1 MKFDIDITPCPEEY
15 IKAAVKRHLVRG
27 VQGSLDED
35 IIIQKVKDGL
45 LWTYHYYAHSRHDN
59 AAALSD
65 AVREQCRSPKEIIIA
80 DMKKRRWWTWRD
92 GKWGKAKCRPWDAC
106 YFDKTIPKDVT
117 GHVIDKEMYGK
128 HLWDMQEEVN
138 ADRYRQ
144 KQQKKAADQKR
155 LMDQIKPIPKAYEDW
170 ALNRFVNFMV
180 FSPEDRAEGYC
191 SHCRK
196 KVPMEHLLNGKT
208 VVCPICNKAMEA
220 RTIHKMPM
228 IQQIS
233 TMYVQPIKEGF
244 VCRFIKYTKTWS
256 NGTEYVDP
264 QERLCMFQEYGK
276 SQRWFERRIWSYG
289 EDGYSNEFA
298 ENRVKGWTRAMNSPT
313 CVRIDR
319 YYPAKCHVYKR
330 NLPALIK
337 KTPVKHLTG
346 LDEMAFLVTKKQRY
360 QQGIFAYIDIMDYCG
375 RYPVIESLW
384 KLEFKA
390 LAVDIVCNS
399 IKIKPSHENHKA
411 LGISKELWRYML
423 QTDRQ
428 QDAGWIRAM
437 QALSGVR
444 GSIEEKEEAILVTK
458 SRQREALFLKRGLK
472 LRKTVDYICEQ
483 ARYSDLTEHT
493 AAQQYVDYLNMS
505 DRLQLDTI
513 LYPDNLDNA
522 HDQLVELINARN
534 NKKRLAE
541 ASKKDKAI
549 GKIYEKIEKNFSF
562 AEGKYIIRP
571 AKSNVEIVRE
581 GQIQHICVGDGSY
594 TEKMIQ
600 GKSYI
605 LFLRQQSA
613 PDKPY
618 YTVEIAPDYEIL
630 QRHGKYNEE
639 YEERIEVDAFLNQF
653 VEEKTHG
660 KKHYA

>member
-80 DMKKRRWWTWRD
+80 DMEKRRWWTWRD
-92 GKWGKAKCRPWDAC
+92 GKWGKAKCRPWDAY

-180 FSPEDRAEGYC
+180 FSLEDRTEGYC
-191 SHCRK
+191 SHCREK
-196 KVPMEHLLNGKT
+196 LSMQRLINGKK

-220 RTIHKMPM
+220 RTIHKMPKT
-228 IQQIS
+228 QQIS
-233 TMYVQPIKEGF
+233 TMYVQPIKAGF
-244 VCRFIKYTKTWS
+244 VCRFIKYTKTWE

-264 QERLCMFQEYGK
+264 EERLRMIQEYGK
-276 SQRWFERRIWSYG
+276 PQRWFERRIWNYEKG
-289 EDGYSNEFA
+289 EYSEYA
-298 ENRVKGWTRAMNSPT
+298 ENRIKGWTRATNSPT
-313 CVRIDR
+313 AVFIDR
-319 YYPAKCHVYKR
+319 YYRAKCHVYKR

-337 KTPVKHLTG
+337 KTPVKYLTG
-346 LDEMAFLVTKKQRY
+346 LDEMAFLITKKQRY
-360 QQGIFAYIDIMDYCG
+360 QQDIFAYIDILDYCG

-384 KLEFKA
+384 KLGFER

-399 IKIKPSHENHKA
+399 IKIKTSRENHKA

-428 QDAGWIRAM
+428 QDADWIHAM
-437 QALSGVR
+437 QELSGVH
-444 GSIEEKEEAILVTK
+444 GTIGEKEQAILVMG
-458 SRQREALFLKRGLK
+458 SRQREALFLKRRLK

-483 ARYSDLTEHT
+483 ALYSYLTEPT
-493 AAQQYVDYLNMS
+493 VAQQYEDYLNMS
-505 DRLQLDTI
+505 EQLELDTI
-513 LYPDNLDNA
+513 LYPVNLENA

-639 YEERIEVDAFLNQF
+639 YEERIEVDAFLNQ
-653 VEEKTHG
+653 
-660 KKHYA
+660 

>member
-27 VQGSLDED
+27 VPGSLDED

-59 AAALSD
+59 AAALSN
-65 AVREQCRSPKEIIIA
+65 AVREQCQSPKEIIIA
-80 DMKKRRWWTWRD
+80 DMEKRRWWTWRD
-92 GKWGKAKCRPWDAC
+92 GKWGKAKCRPWDAY
-106 YFDKTIPKDVT
+106 YFDKTIPEDVA
-117 GHVIDKEMYGK
+117 GHVIDKEVYGM
-128 HLWDMQEEVN
+128 HLWDMQNEVT
-138 ADRYRQ
+138 AARYRQ
-144 KQQKKAADQKR
+144 KRQKKAADKKR
-155 LMDQIKPIPKAYEDW
+155 LMDQIKPVPKAYEDW
-170 ALNRFVNFMV
+170 AMNRFVNFMV
-180 FSPEDRAEGYC
+180 FSTEDRKEGYC

-196 KVPMEHLLNGKT
+196 KVSMEHLINGKT

-233 TMYVQPIKEGF
+233 TMYVQPIKEGV
-244 VCRFIKYTKTWS
+244 VCRFIKHTKTWS
-256 NGTEYVDP
+256 NGTEYVYP
-264 QERLCMFQEYGK
+264 QEGLRMIQEYGK
-276 SQRWFERRIWSYG
+276 PQRWFERRIWNYEKG
-289 EDGYSNEFA
+289 EYSEYA
-298 ENRVKGWTRAMNSPT
+298 ENRIKGWTRATNSPT
-313 CVRIDR
+313 AVLIDR
-319 YYPAKCHVYKR
+319 YYRAKCHVYKR

-346 LDEMAFLVTKKQRY
+346 LDEMAFLVTKEQRY
-360 QQGIFAYIDIMDYCG
+360 QQGIFAYIDILDYCG

-384 KLEFKA
+384 KLGFER
-390 LAVDIVCNS
+390 LTVDIVSNS
-399 IKIKPSHENHKA
+399 IKIKQSRENHKA

-428 QDAGWIRAM
+428 QDAGWIQAM
-437 QALSGVR
+437 QELSGVH
-444 GSIEEKEEAILVTK
+444 GTIEEKEQAILVTG

-513 LYPDNLDNA
+513 LYPDNLENA
-522 HDQLVELINARN
+522 HDQLVELTNDQK
-534 NKKRLAE
+534 NKKHLAE
-541 ASKKDKAI
+541 ASKKDRAI
-549 GKIYEKIEKNFSF
+549 EKVYEKIAKKFSF
-562 AEGKYIIRP
+562 ADEKYLIRP

-581 GQIQHICVGDGSY
+581 GQIQHICVGAGNY
-594 TEKMIQ
+594 TEKMLR

-618 YTVEIAPDYEIL
+618 YTVEITPEYEIL
-630 QRHGKYNEE
+630 QRHGKYNKEH
-639 YEERIEVDAFLNQF
+639 EERIEVDAFLNQF

>member
-15 IKAAVKRHLVRG
+15 IKAAVKRHLDRG
-27 VQGSLDED
+27 VPCSLDED
-35 IIIQKVKDGL
+35 IIIQKIKDGL
-45 LWTYHYYAHSRHDN
+45 LWTYHYYAHSRHGN
-59 AAALSD
+59 ATTLSD

-80 DMKKRRWWTWRD
+80 DMEKRRWWTCRD
-92 GKWGKAKCRPWDAC
+92 GKWGKAKCRPGDA
-106 YFDKTIPKDVT
+106 YYYDKKIPEDVA
-117 GHVIDKEMYGK
+117 GHVIDKEVYGV
-128 HLWDMQEEVN
+128 HLWDMQNEVT
-138 ADRYRQ
+138 AARYRQ
-144 KQQKKAADQKR
+144 KQQKKEAEKKR

-180 FSPEDRAEGYC
+180 FSPEDRTEGYC

-244 VCRFIKYTKTWS
+244 VCRFIKYTKTWI

-264 QERLCMFQEYGK
+264 QERLRMFQEYGK
-276 SQRWFERRIWSYG
+276 PQRWFERRIWNYEKG
-289 EDGYSNEFA
+289 GYSEYA
-298 ENRVKGWTRAMNSPT
+298 ENRIKGWTKTINSPT
-313 CVRIDR
+313 AVLINR

-360 QQGIFAYIDIMDYCG
+360 QQEIFAYVDILDYCG

-384 KLEFKA
+384 KLGFKG
-390 LAVDIVCNS
+390 LAVDIVSKS
-399 IKIKPSHENHKA
+399 IKIKQSRENHKA

-428 QDAGWIRAM
+428 QDAGWIQAM
-437 QALSGVR
+437 QALSGVH
-444 GSIEEKEEAILVTK
+444 GTIEEKEQAILVTG

-483 ARYSDLTEHT
+483 ALYSYLTEPT
-493 AAQQYVDYLNMS
+493 VAQQYVDYLNMS
-505 DRLQLDTI
+505 ERLEIDTI
-513 LYPDNLDNA
+513 LYPDNLENA
-522 HDQLVELINARN
+522 HDQLVELINDQK

-541 ASKKDKAI
+541 ASKKDRA
-549 GKIYEKIEKNFSF
+549 IEKVYKKIAKKFSF
-562 AEGKYIIRP
+562 ADEKYILRP

-581 GQIQHICVGDGSY
+581 GQIQHICVGAGNY
-594 TEKMIQ
+594 TEKMLH

-618 YTVEIAPDYEIL
+618 YTVEITPEYEIL
-630 QRHGKYNEE
+630 QRHGKYNKEH
-639 YEERIEVDAFLNQF
+639 EERIEVDAFLNQF

>member
-80 DMKKRRWWTWRD
+80 DMEKRRWWTWRD
-92 GKWGKAKCRPWDAC
+92 GKWGKAKCRPWDAY

-180 FSPEDRAEGYC
+180 FSLEDRTEGYC
-191 SHCRK
+191 SHCREK
-196 KVPMEHLLNGKT
+196 LSMQRLINGKK

-220 RTIHKMPM
+220 RTIHKMPKT
-228 IQQIS
+228 QQIS
-233 TMYVQPIKEGF
+233 TMYIQPIKAGF
-244 VCRFIKYTKTWS
+244 VCRFIKYTKTWE

-264 QERLCMFQEYGK
+264 EERLRMIQEYGK
-276 SQRWFERRIWSYG
+276 PQRWFERRIWNYEKG
-289 EDGYSNEFA
+289 EYSEYA
-298 ENRVKGWTRAMNSPT
+298 ENRIKGWTRATNSPT
-313 CVRIDR
+313 AVFIDR
-319 YYPAKCHVYKR
+319 YYRAKCHVYKR

-337 KTPVKHLTG
+337 KTPVKYLTG
-346 LDEMAFLVTKKQRY
+346 LDEMAFLITKKQRY
-360 QQGIFAYIDIMDYCG
+360 QQDIFAYIDILDYCG

-384 KLEFKA
+384 KLGFER

-399 IKIKPSHENHKA
+399 IKIKTSRENHKA

-428 QDAGWIRAM
+428 QDADWIHAM
-437 QALSGVR
+437 QELSGVH
-444 GSIEEKEEAILVTK
+444 GTIGEKEQAILVMG
-458 SRQREALFLKRGLK
+458 SRQREALFLKRRLK

-483 ARYSDLTEHT
+483 ALYSYLTEPT
-493 AAQQYVDYLNMS
+493 VAQQYEDYLNMS
-505 DRLQLDTI
+505 EQLELDTI
-513 LYPDNLDNA
+513 LYPVNLENA

>member
-80 DMKKRRWWTWRD
+80 DMEKRRWWTWRD
-92 GKWGKAKCRPWDAC
+92 GKWGKAKCRPWDAY

-138 ADRYRQ
+138 ADRYHQ

-180 FSPEDRAEGYC
+180 FSLEDRTEGYC
-191 SHCRK
+191 SHCREK
-196 KVPMEHLLNGKT
+196 LSMQRLINGKK

-220 RTIHKMPM
+220 RTIHKMPKT
-228 IQQIS
+228 QQIS
-233 TMYVQPIKEGF
+233 TMYVQPIKAGF
-244 VCRFIKYTKTWS
+244 VCRFIKYTKTWE

-264 QERLCMFQEYGK
+264 EERLRMIQEYGK
-276 SQRWFERRIWSYG
+276 PQRWFERRIWNYEKG
-289 EDGYSNEFA
+289 EYSEYA
-298 ENRVKGWTRAMNSPT
+298 ENRIKGWTRATNSPT
-313 CVRIDR
+313 AVFIDR
-319 YYPAKCHVYKR
+319 YYRAKCHVYKR

-337 KTPVKHLTG
+337 KTPVKYLTG
-346 LDEMAFLVTKKQRY
+346 LDEMAFLITKKQRY
-360 QQGIFAYIDIMDYCG
+360 QQDIFAYIDILDYCG

-384 KLEFKA
+384 KLGFER

-399 IKIKPSHENHKA
+399 IKIKTSRENHKA

-428 QDAGWIRAM
+428 QDADWIHAM
-437 QALSGVR
+437 QELSGVH
-444 GSIEEKEEAILVTK
+444 GTIGEKEQAILVMG
-458 SRQREALFLKRGLK
+458 SRQREALFLKRRLK

-483 ARYSDLTEHT
+483 ALYSYLTEPT
-493 AAQQYVDYLNMS
+493 VAQQYEDYLNMS
-505 DRLQLDTI
+505 EQLELDTI
-513 LYPDNLDNA
+513 LYPVNLENA

>member
-80 DMKKRRWWTWRD
+80 DMEKRRWWTWRD
-92 GKWGKAKCRPWDAC
+92 GKWGKAKCRPWDAY

-180 FSPEDRAEGYC
+180 FSLEDRTEGYC
-191 SHCRK
+191 SHCREK
-196 KVPMEHLLNGKT
+196 LSMQRLINGKK

-220 RTIHKMPM
+220 RTIHKMPKT
-228 IQQIS
+228 QQIS
-233 TMYVQPIKEGF
+233 TMYVQPIKAGF
-244 VCRFIKYTKTWS
+244 VCRFIKYTKTWE

-264 QERLCMFQEYGK
+264 EERLRMIQEYGK
-276 SQRWFERRIWSYG
+276 PQRWFERRIWNYEKG
-289 EDGYSNEFA
+289 EYSEYA
-298 ENRVKGWTRAMNSPT
+298 ENRIKGWTRATNSPT
-313 CVRIDR
+313 AVFIDR
-319 YYPAKCHVYKR
+319 YYRAKCHVYKR

-337 KTPVKHLTG
+337 KTPVKYLTG
-346 LDEMAFLVTKKQRY
+346 LDEMAFLITKKQRY
-360 QQGIFAYIDIMDYCG
+360 QQDIFAYIDILDYCG

-384 KLEFKA
+384 KLGFER

-399 IKIKPSHENHKA
+399 IKIKTSRENHKA

-423 QTDRQ
+423 QKDRQ
-428 QDAGWIRAM
+428 QDADWIHAM
-437 QALSGVR
+437 QELSGVH
-444 GSIEEKEEAILVTK
+444 GTIGEKEQAILVMG
-458 SRQREALFLKRGLK
+458 SRQREALFLKRRLK

-483 ARYSDLTEHT
+483 ALYSYLTEPT
-493 AAQQYVDYLNMS
+493 VAQQYEDYLNMS
-505 DRLQLDTI
+505 EQLELDTI
-513 LYPDNLDNA
+513 LYPVNLENA

>member
-80 DMKKRRWWTWRD
+80 DMEKRRWWTWRD
-92 GKWGKAKCRPWDAC
+92 GKWGKAKCRPWDAY

-155 LMDQIKPIPKAYEDW
+155 LMDQIKPIPKAYENW

-180 FSPEDRAEGYC
+180 FSPDNRTEGYC

-196 KVPMEHLLNGKT
+196 KVSIEHLINGKK

-220 RTIHKMPM
+220 RTMHKMPR

-233 TMYVQPIKEGF
+233 TMYVQPIKTGF
-244 VCRFIKYTKTWS
+244 VCRFIKYTKSWI

-264 QERLCMFQEYGK
+264 EERLRMIQEYGK

-346 LDEMAFLVTKKQRY
+346 LDEMAFLVTKEQHYR
-360 QQGIFAYIDIMDYCG
+360 QGIFAYIDILDYCG

-384 KLEFKA
+384 KLGFER

-428 QDAGWIRAM
+428 QDAGWIQAM
-437 QALSGVR
+437 QALSGVH
-444 GSIEEKEEAILVTK
+444 GTIEEKEQAILVTG

-483 ARYSDLTEHT
+483 ALYSYLPKPTV
-493 AAQQYVDYLNMS
+493 AQQYVDYLNMS
-505 DRLQLDTI
+505 CVLQLDTI
-513 LYPDNLDNA
+513 LYPDNLENA
-522 HDQLVELINARN
+522 HDQLVELINDQK
-534 NKKRLAE
+534 NKKQLAE
-541 ASKKDKAI
+541 ASKKDRAI
-549 GKIYEKIEKNFSF
+549 EKVYEKIAKKFSF
-562 AEGKYIIRP
+562 ADEKYILRP

-581 GQIQHICVGDGSY
+581 GQIQHICVGAGNY
-594 TEKMIQ
+594 TEKMLR

-618 YTVEIAPDYEIL
+618 YTVEITPEYEIL
-630 QRHGKYNEE
+630 QRHGKYNKEH
-639 YEERIEVDAFLNQF
+639 EERIEVDAFLNQF

>member
-27 VQGSLDED
+27 VPGSLDED

-59 AAALSD
+59 AAALSN
-65 AVREQCRSPKEIIIA
+65 AVREQCQSPKEIIIA
-80 DMKKRRWWTWRD
+80 DMEKRRWWTWRD
-92 GKWGKAKCRPWDAC
+92 GKWGKAKCRPWDAY

-180 FSPEDRAEGYC
+180 FSPEDRTEGYC
-191 SHCRK
+191 SHCREK
-196 KVPMEHLLNGKT
+196 LSMQRLINGKK

-220 RTIHKMPM
+220 RTIHKMPKT
-228 IQQIS
+228 QQIS
-233 TMYVQPIKEGF
+233 TMYVQPIKAGF
-244 VCRFIKYTKTWS
+244 VCRFIKYTKTWE

-264 QERLCMFQEYGK
+264 EERLRMIQEYGK
-276 SQRWFERRIWSYG
+276 PQRWFERRIWNYEKG
-289 EDGYSNEFA
+289 EYSEYA
-298 ENRVKGWTRAMNSPT
+298 ENRIKGWTRATNSPT
-313 CVRIDR
+313 AVFIDR
-319 YYPAKCHVYKR
+319 YYRAKCHVYKR

-337 KTPVKHLTG
+337 KTPVKYLTG
-346 LDEMAFLVTKKQRY
+346 LDEMAFLITKKQRY
-360 QQGIFAYIDIMDYCG
+360 QQDIFAYIDILDYCG

-384 KLEFKA
+384 KLGFER

-399 IKIKPSHENHKA
+399 IKIKTSHENHKA

-428 QDAGWIRAM
+428 QDADWIQAM
-437 QALSGVR
+437 QELSGVH
-444 GSIEEKEEAILVTK
+444 GTIGEKEQAILVMG
-458 SRQREALFLKRGLK
+458 SRQREALFLKRRLK

-483 ARYSDLTEHT
+483 ARYSDLTEPT
-493 AAQQYVDYLNMS
+493 VAQQYEDYLNMS
-505 DRLQLDTI
+505 EQLELDTI
-513 LYPDNLDNA
+513 LYPVNLENA

>member
-1 MKFDIDITPCPEEY
+1 
-15 IKAAVKRHLVRG
+15 
-27 VQGSLDED
+27 
-35 IIIQKVKDGL
+35 
-45 LWTYHYYAHSRHDN
+45 
-59 AAALSD
+59 
-65 AVREQCRSPKEIIIA
+65 
-80 DMKKRRWWTWRD
+80 
-92 GKWGKAKCRPWDAC
+92 
-106 YFDKTIPKDVT
+106 
-117 GHVIDKEMYGK
+117 
-128 HLWDMQEEVN
+128 
-138 ADRYRQ
+138 
-144 KQQKKAADQKR
+144 
-155 LMDQIKPIPKAYEDW
+155 
-170 ALNRFVNFMV
+170 
-180 FSPEDRAEGYC
+180 
-191 SHCRK
+191 
-196 KVPMEHLLNGKT
+196 
-208 VVCPICNKAMEA
+208 
-220 RTIHKMPM
+220 
-228 IQQIS
+228 
-233 TMYVQPIKEGF
+233 MYVQPIKAGF
-244 VCRFIKYTKTWS
+244 VCRFIKYTKTWE

-264 QERLCMFQEYGK
+264 EERLRMIQEYGK
-276 SQRWFERRIWSYG
+276 PQRWFERRIWNYEKG
-289 EDGYSNEFA
+289 EYSEYA
-298 ENRVKGWTRAMNSPT
+298 ENRIKGWTRATNSPT
-313 CVRIDR
+313 AVFIDR
-319 YYPAKCHVYKR
+319 YYRAKCHVYKR

-337 KTPVKHLTG
+337 KTPVKYLTG
-346 LDEMAFLVTKKQRY
+346 LDEMAFLITKKQRY
-360 QQGIFAYIDIMDYCG
+360 QQDIFAYIDILDYCG

-384 KLEFKA
+384 KLGFER

-399 IKIKPSHENHKA
+399 IKIKTSRENHKA

-428 QDAGWIRAM
+428 QDADWIHAM
-437 QALSGVR
+437 QELSGVH
-444 GSIEEKEEAILVTK
+444 GTIGEKEQAILVMG
-458 SRQREALFLKRGLK
+458 SRQREALFLKRRLK

-483 ARYSDLTEHT
+483 ALYSYLTEPT
-493 AAQQYVDYLNMS
+493 VAQQYEDYLNMS
-505 DRLQLDTI
+505 EQLELDTI
-513 LYPDNLDNA
+513 LYPVNLENA

>member
-15 IKAAVKRHLVRG
+15 IKAAVKRHFKHNRPY
-27 VQGSLDED
+27 SLDED

-45 LWTYHYYAHSRHDN
+45 LWTYHYHAHTHSGDRVIMTE
-59 AAALSD
+59 
-65 AVREQCRSPKEIIIA
+65 AVRDQCREPKEVIIA
-80 DMKKRRWWTWRD
+80 DMEKRRWWTWRN
-92 GKWGKAKCRPWDAC
+92 GKWGKGKCLPWDTQ
-106 YFDKTIPKDVT
+106 YYEKVLSEDVS
-117 GHVIDKEMYGK
+117 GCVIDKEMYGM

-196 KVPMEHLLNGKT
+196 KVSMEHLINGKK

-228 IQQIS
+228 VQQIS

-264 QERLCMFQEYGK
+264 QERLRMFQEYGK
-276 SQRWFERRIWSYG
+276 QQRWFERRIWSYG

-319 YYPAKCHVYKR
+319 YYSAKCHVYKR
-330 NLPALIK
+330 TLAALIK

-346 LDEMAFLVTKKQRY
+346 LDDLAFLVTKEQRY
-360 QQGIFAYIDIMDYCG
+360 QQEIFAYIDILDYCG
-375 RYPVIESLW
+375 RYPVIESVW
-384 KLEFKA
+384 KLGFER
-390 LAVDIVCNS
+390 LTVDIVSNS
-399 IKIKPSHENHKA
+399 IKIKQSHENHKA

-428 QDAGWIRAM
+428 QDAGWIQAM

-444 GSIEEKEEAILVTK
+444 GSIEEKEEAILVMK
-458 SRQREALFLKRGLK
+458 FSRHREELFQKRGLK

-483 ARYSDLTEHT
+483 ARYSDLTEPT

-505 DRLQLDTI
+505 ERLELDTI
-513 LYPDNLDNA
+513 LYPDNLENA
-522 HDQLVELINARN
+522 HDQLVELINDQK
-534 NKKRLAE
+534 NKKQLAE
-541 ASKKDKAI
+541 ASKKDRAI
-549 GKIYEKIEKNFSF
+549 EKIYEKIAKKFSF
-562 AEGKYIIRP
+562 ADEKYILRP

-581 GQIQHICVGDGSY
+581 GQIQHICVGAGNY
-594 TEKMIQ
+594 TEKMLR

-618 YTVEIAPDYEIL
+618 YTVEITPEYEII
-630 QRHGKYNEE
+630 QRHGKYNKE
-639 YEERIEVDAFLNQF
+639 
-653 VEEKTHG
+653 H
-660 KKHYA
+660 

>member
-80 DMKKRRWWTWRD
+80 DMEKRRWRTWRD
-92 GKWGKAKCRPWDAC
+92 GKWGKAKCRPWDAY

-180 FSPEDRAEGYC
+180 FSLEDRTEGYC
-191 SHCRK
+191 SHCREK
-196 KVPMEHLLNGKT
+196 LSMQRLINGKK

-220 RTIHKMPM
+220 RTIHKMPKT
-228 IQQIS
+228 QQIS
-233 TMYVQPIKEGF
+233 TMYVQPIKAGF
-244 VCRFIKYTKTWS
+244 VCRFIKYTKTWE

-264 QERLCMFQEYGK
+264 EERLRMIQEYGK
-276 SQRWFERRIWSYG
+276 PQRWFERRIWNYEKG
-289 EDGYSNEFA
+289 EYSEYA
-298 ENRVKGWTRAMNSPT
+298 ENRIKGWTRATNSPT
-313 CVRIDR
+313 AVFIDR
-319 YYPAKCHVYKR
+319 YYRAKCHVYKR

-337 KTPVKHLTG
+337 KTPVKYLTG
-346 LDEMAFLVTKKQRY
+346 LDEMAFLITKKQRY
-360 QQGIFAYIDIMDYCG
+360 QQDIFAYIDILDYCG

-384 KLEFKA
+384 KLGFER

-399 IKIKPSHENHKA
+399 IKIKTSRENHKA

-428 QDAGWIRAM
+428 QDADWIHAM
-437 QALSGVR
+437 QELSGVH
-444 GSIEEKEEAILVTK
+444 GTIGEKEQAILVMG
-458 SRQREALFLKRGLK
+458 SRQREALFLKRRLK

-483 ARYSDLTEHT
+483 ALYSYLTEPT
-493 AAQQYVDYLNMS
+493 VAQQYEDYLNMS
-505 DRLQLDTI
+505 EQLELDTI
-513 LYPDNLDNA
+513 LYPVNLENA

-630 QRHGKYNEE
+630 QRHGKDNEE

>member
-15 IKAAVKRHLVRG
+15 IKAAVKRHFKHNRPY
-27 VQGSLDED
+27 SLDED
-35 IIIQKVKDGL
+35 IIIQKLKDGL
-45 LWTYHYYAHSRHDN
+45 LWTYHYHAHTRSGDRVIMTE
-59 AAALSD
+59 
-65 AVREQCRSPKEIIIA
+65 AVRDQCREPKEVIIA
-80 DMKKRRWWTWRD
+80 DMEKRRWWTWRN
-92 GKWGKAKCRPWDAC
+92 GKWGKGKCLPWDTQ
-106 YFDKTIPKDVT
+106 YYEKVLSEDVS
-117 GHVIDKEMYGK
+117 GCVIDKEMYGM
-128 HLWDMQEEVN
+128 HLWDMQNEVT
-138 ADRYRQ
+138 AVRYRQ

-155 LMDQIKPIPKAYEDW
+155 LMDQIKPVPKAYEDW
-170 ALNRFVNFMV
+170 AMNRFVNFMV
-180 FSPEDRAEGYC
+180 FSTENRKEGYC

-196 KVPMEHLLNGKT
+196 KVSMEHLINGKT

-264 QERLCMFQEYGK
+264 QERLRMFQEYGK
-276 SQRWFERRIWSYG
+276 PQRWFERRIWNYEKG
-289 EDGYSNEFA
+289 EYSEYA
-298 ENRVKGWTRAMNSPT
+298 ENRIKGWTRAMNSPT

-337 KTPVKHLTG
+337 KTPVKHLTR
-346 LDEMAFLVTKKQRY
+346 LDEMAFLLTEKQRY
-360 QQGIFAYIDIMDYCG
+360 QQESFAYIDILDYCG

-384 KLEFKA
+384 KLGFER
-390 LAVDIVCNS
+390 LTVDIVSNS
-399 IKIKPSHENHKA
+399 IKIKQSRENHKA

-428 QDAGWIRAM
+428 QDAGWIQAM
-437 QALSGVR
+437 QALSGVH
-444 GSIEEKEEAILVTK
+444 GTIEEKEQAILVTG

-522 HDQLVELINARN
+522 HDQLVELINDQK

-541 ASKKDKAI
+541 ASKKDRA
-549 GKIYEKIEKNFSF
+549 IEKVYKKIAKKFSF
-562 AEGKYIIRP
+562 ADEKYILRP

-581 GQIQHICVGDGSY
+581 GQIQHICVGAGNY
-594 TEKMIQ
+594 TEKMLH

-618 YTVEIAPDYEIL
+618 YTVEITPEYEII
-630 QRHGKYNEE
+630 QRHGKYNKEH
-639 YEERIEVDAFLNQF
+639 EERIEVDAFLNQF

>member
-1 MKFDIDITPCPEEY
+1 MKFDIDITPCPEKY

-27 VQGSLDED
+27 VPGSLDED
-35 IIIQKVKDGL
+35 IIIQKVKDDL

-59 AAALSD
+59 AAALSN

-80 DMKKRRWWTWRD
+80 DMEKRRWWTWRD
-92 GKWGKAKCRPWDAC
+92 GKWGKAKCRPWDAY
-106 YFDKTIPKDVT
+106 YFDKTIPEDVA
-117 GHVIDKEMYGK
+117 GHVIDKEVYGM
-128 HLWDMQEEVN
+128 HLWDMQNEVT
-138 ADRYRQ
+138 AARYRQ
-144 KQQKKAADQKR
+144 KRQKKAADKKR
-155 LMDQIKPIPKAYEDW
+155 LMDQIKPVPKAYEDW
-170 ALNRFVNFMV
+170 AMNRFVNFMV
-180 FSPEDRAEGYC
+180 FSTEDRKEGYC

-196 KVPMEHLLNGKT
+196 KVSMEHLINGKT

-264 QERLCMFQEYGK
+264 QERLRMFQEYGK

-399 IKIKPSHENHKA
+399 IKIKPSRENHKA

-428 QDAGWIRAM
+428 QDADWIHAM
-437 QALSGVR
+437 QELSGVH
-444 GSIEEKEEAILVTK
+444 GTIGEKEQAILVMG
-458 SRQREALFLKRGLK
+458 SRQREALFLKRRLK

-483 ARYSDLTEHT
+483 ALYSYLTEPT
-493 AAQQYVDYLNMS
+493 VAQQYEDYLNMS
-505 DRLQLDTI
+505 EQLELDTI
-513 LYPDNLDNA
+513 LYPVNLENA

>member
-80 DMKKRRWWTWRD
+80 DMEKRRWWTWRD
-92 GKWGKAKCRPWDAC
+92 GKWGKAKCRPWDAY

-128 HLWDMQEEVN
+128 HLWDMQEVN

-180 FSPEDRAEGYC
+180 FSLEDRTEGYC
-191 SHCRK
+191 SHCREK
-196 KVPMEHLLNGKT
+196 LSMQRLINGKK

-220 RTIHKMPM
+220 RTIHKMPKT
-228 IQQIS
+228 QQIS
-233 TMYVQPIKEGF
+233 TMYVQPIKAGF
-244 VCRFIKYTKTWS
+244 VCRFIKYTKTWE

-264 QERLCMFQEYGK
+264 EERLRMIQEYGK
-276 SQRWFERRIWSYG
+276 PQRWFERRIWNYEKG
-289 EDGYSNEFA
+289 EYSEYA
-298 ENRVKGWTRAMNSPT
+298 ENRIKGWTRATNSPT
-313 CVRIDR
+313 AVFIDR
-319 YYPAKCHVYKR
+319 YYRAKCHVYKR

-337 KTPVKHLTG
+337 KTPVKYLTG
-346 LDEMAFLVTKKQRY
+346 LDEMAFLITKKQRY
-360 QQGIFAYIDIMDYCG
+360 QQDIFAYIDILDYCG

-384 KLEFKA
+384 KLGFER

-399 IKIKPSHENHKA
+399 IKIKTSRENHKA

-428 QDAGWIRAM
+428 QDADWIHAM
-437 QALSGVR
+437 QELSGVH
-444 GSIEEKEEAILVTK
+444 GTIGEKEQAILVMG
-458 SRQREALFLKRGLK
+458 SRQREALFLKRRLK

-483 ARYSDLTEHT
+483 ALYSYLTEPT
-493 AAQQYVDYLNMS
+493 VAQQYEDYLNMS
-505 DRLQLDTI
+505 EQLELDTI
-513 LYPDNLDNA
+513 LYPVNLENA

>member
-1 MKFDIDITPCPEEY
+1 
-15 IKAAVKRHLVRG
+15 
-27 VQGSLDED
+27 
-35 IIIQKVKDGL
+35 
-45 LWTYHYYAHSRHDN
+45 
-59 AAALSD
+59 
-65 AVREQCRSPKEIIIA
+65 
-80 DMKKRRWWTWRD
+80 
-92 GKWGKAKCRPWDAC
+92 
-106 YFDKTIPKDVT
+106 
-117 GHVIDKEMYGK
+117 
-128 HLWDMQEEVN
+128 
-138 ADRYRQ
+138 
-144 KQQKKAADQKR
+144 
-155 LMDQIKPIPKAYEDW
+155 
-170 ALNRFVNFMV
+170 
-180 FSPEDRAEGYC
+180 
-191 SHCRK
+191 
-196 KVPMEHLLNGKT
+196 
-208 VVCPICNKAMEA
+208 
-220 RTIHKMPM
+220 
-228 IQQIS
+228 
-233 TMYVQPIKEGF
+233 MYVQPIKEGF

-264 QERLCMFQEYGK
+264 QERLRMFQEYGK
-276 SQRWFERRIWSYG
+276 PQRWFERRIWSYG

-346 LDEMAFLVTKKQRY
+346 LDEMAFLVTKEQRY
-360 QQGIFAYIDIMDYCG
+360 QQGIFAYIDILDYCG

-384 KLEFKA
+384 KLGFER

-428 QDAGWIRAM
+428 QDAGWIQAM
-437 QALSGVR
+437 QELSGVH
-444 GSIEEKEEAILVTK
+444 GSIEEKEEAILVMK
-458 SRQREALFLKRGLK
+458 FSRHREELFLKRGLK
-472 LRKTVDYICEQ
+472 LRRTVDYICEQ

-493 AAQQYVDYLNMS
+493 VQQYVDYLNMS

-513 LYPDNLDNA
+513 LYPDNLENA
-522 HDQLVELINARN
+522 HDQLVELTNDQK
-534 NKKRLAE
+534 NKKQLAE
-541 ASKKDKAI
+541 ASKKDRAI
-549 GKIYEKIEKNFSF
+549 EKVYEKIAKKFSF
-562 AEGKYIIRP
+562 ADEKYILRP

-581 GQIQHICVGDGSY
+581 GQIQHICVGAGNY
-594 TEKMIQ
+594 TEKMLR

-618 YTVEIAPDYEIL
+618 YTVEITPEYEII
-630 QRHGKYNEE
+630 QRHGKYNKEH
-639 YEERIEVDAFLNQF
+639 EERIEVDAFLNQF

>member
-1 MKFDIDITPCPEEY
+1 MGKG
-15 IKAAVKRHLVRG
+15 K
-27 VQGSLDED
+27 
-35 IIIQKVKDGL
+35 
-45 LWTYHYYAHSRHDN
+45 N
-59 AAALSD
+59 AA
-65 AVREQCRSPKEIIIA
+65 
-80 DMKKRRWWTWRD
+80 
-92 GKWGKAKCRPWDAC
+92 PWDTQ
-106 YFDKTIPKDVT
+106 YYEKVLSEDVS
-117 GHVIDKEMYGK
+117 GCVIDKEMYGM
-128 HLWDMQEEVN
+128 HLWDMQDEVT
-138 ADRYRQ
+138 AARAKMIRQ
-144 KQQKKAADQKR
+144 KKETEKER
-155 LMDQIKPIPKAYEDW
+155 LMDQMKLVPKAFTEW
-170 ALNRFVNFMV
+170 AMNRFVNFMV
-180 FSPEDRAEGYC
+180 FAPENRTEGYC

-196 KVPMEHLLNGKT
+196 KVPMEHLQNKQR
-208 VVCPICNKAMEA
+208 VICPECHKAMEA
-220 RTIHKMPM
+220 RTIKKMP
-228 IQQIS
+228 QRQEIS

-244 VCRFIKYTKTWS
+244 VCRFIKFTKTWS

-264 QERLCMFQEYGK
+264 QERLRMFQEYGK
-276 SQRWFERRIWSYG
+276 PQRWFERRIWSYG

-346 LDEMAFLVTKKQRY
+346 LDEMAFLVTKEQRY
-360 QQGIFAYIDIMDYCG
+360 QQGIFAYIDILDYCG
-375 RYPVIESLW
+375 RYSVIESLW
-384 KLEFKA
+384 KLGFER

-428 QDAGWIRAM
+428 QDAGWIQAM
-437 QALSGVR
+437 QELSGVH
-444 GSIEEKEEAILVTK
+444 GSIEEKEEAILVMK
-458 SRQREALFLKRGLK
+458 FSRHREELFLKRGLK
-472 LRKTVDYICEQ
+472 LRRTVDYICEQ

-493 AAQQYVDYLNMS
+493 VQQYVDYLNMS

-513 LYPDNLDNA
+513 LYPDNLENA
-522 HDQLVELINARN
+522 HDQLVELTNDQK

-541 ASKKDKAI
+541 ASKKDRAI
-549 GKIYEKIEKNFSF
+549 EKVYEKIAKKFSF
-562 AEGKYIIRP
+562 ADEKYILRP

-581 GQIQHICVGDGSY
+581 GQIQHICVGAGNY
-594 TEKMIQ
+594 TEKMLR

-618 YTVEIAPDYEIL
+618 YTVEITPEYEIL
-630 QRHGKYNEE
+630 QRHGKYNKEH
-639 YEERIEVDAFLNQF
+639 EERIEVDAFLNQF

>member
-1 MKFDIDITPCPEEY
+1 MKFDIDITPCPEED

-80 DMKKRRWWTWRD
+80 DMEKRRWWTWRD
-92 GKWGKAKCRPWDAC
+92 GKWGKAKCRPWDAY

-180 FSPEDRAEGYC
+180 FSLEDRTEGYC
-191 SHCRK
+191 SHCREK
-196 KVPMEHLLNGKT
+196 LSMQRLINGKK

-220 RTIHKMPM
+220 RTIHKMPKT
-228 IQQIS
+228 QQIS
-233 TMYVQPIKEGF
+233 TMYVQPIKAGF
-244 VCRFIKYTKTWS
+244 VCRFIKYTKTWE

-264 QERLCMFQEYGK
+264 EERLRMIQEYGK
-276 SQRWFERRIWSYG
+276 PQRWFERRIWNYEKG
-289 EDGYSNEFA
+289 EYSEYA
-298 ENRVKGWTRAMNSPT
+298 ENRIKGWTRATNSPT
-313 CVRIDR
+313 AVFIDR
-319 YYPAKCHVYKR
+319 YYRAKCHVYKR

-337 KTPVKHLTG
+337 KTPVKYLTG
-346 LDEMAFLVTKKQRY
+346 LDEMAFLITKKQRY
-360 QQGIFAYIDIMDYCG
+360 QQDIFAYIDILDYCG

-384 KLEFKA
+384 KLGFER

-399 IKIKPSHENHKA
+399 IKIKTSRENHKA

-428 QDAGWIRAM
+428 QDADWIHAM
-437 QALSGVR
+437 QELSGVH
-444 GSIEEKEEAILVTK
+444 GTIGEKEQAILVMG
-458 SRQREALFLKRGLK
+458 SRQREALFLKRRLK

-483 ARYSDLTEHT
+483 ALYSYLTEPT
-493 AAQQYVDYLNMS
+493 VAQQYEDYLNMS
-505 DRLQLDTI
+505 EQLELDTI
-513 LYPDNLDNA
+513 LYPVNLENA

>member
-80 DMKKRRWWTWRD
+80 DMEKRRWWTWRD
-92 GKWGKAKCRPWDAC
+92 GKWGKAKCRPWDAY

-180 FSPEDRAEGYC
+180 FSLEDRTEGYC
-191 SHCRK
+191 SHCREK
-196 KVPMEHLLNGKT
+196 LSMQRLINGKK

-220 RTIHKMPM
+220 RTIHKMPKT
-228 IQQIS
+228 QQIS
-233 TMYVQPIKEGF
+233 TMYVQPIKAGF
-244 VCRFIKYTKTWS
+244 VCRFIKYTKTWE

-264 QERLCMFQEYGK
+264 EERLRMIQEYGK
-276 SQRWFERRIWSYG
+276 PQRWFERRIWNYEKG
-289 EDGYSNEFA
+289 EYSEYA
-298 ENRVKGWTRAMNSPT
+298 ENRIKGWTRATNSPT
-313 CVRIDR
+313 AVFIDR
-319 YYPAKCHVYKR
+319 YYRAKCHVYKR

-337 KTPVKHLTG
+337 KTPVKYLTG
-346 LDEMAFLVTKKQRY
+346 LDEMAFLITKKQRY
-360 QQGIFAYIDIMDYCG
+360 QQDIFAYIDILDYCG

-384 KLEFKA
+384 KLGFER

-399 IKIKPSHENHKA
+399 IKIKTSRENHKA

-428 QDAGWIRAM
+428 QDADWIHAM
-437 QALSGVR
+437 QELSGVH
-444 GSIEEKEEAILVTK
+444 GTIGEKEQAILVMG
-458 SRQREALFLKRGLK
+458 SRQREALFLKRRLK

-483 ARYSDLTEHT
+483 ALYSYLTEPPV
-493 AAQQYVDYLNMS
+493 AQQYEDYLNMS
-505 DRLQLDTI
+505 EQLELDTI
-513 LYPDNLDNA
+513 LYPVNLENA

>member
-80 DMKKRRWWTWRD
+80 DMEKRRWWTWRD
-92 GKWGKAKCRPWDAC
+92 GKWGKAKCRPWDAY

-180 FSPEDRAEGYC
+180 FSLEDRTEGYC
-191 SHCRK
+191 SHCREK
-196 KVPMEHLLNGKT
+196 LSMQRLINGKK

-220 RTIHKMPM
+220 RTIHKMPKT
-228 IQQIS
+228 QQIS
-233 TMYVQPIKEGF
+233 TMYVQPIKAGF
-244 VCRFIKYTKTWS
+244 VCRFIKYTKTWE

-264 QERLCMFQEYGK
+264 EERLRMIQEYGK
-276 SQRWFERRIWSYG
+276 PQRWFERRIWNYEKG
-289 EDGYSNEFA
+289 EYSEYA
-298 ENRVKGWTRAMNSPT
+298 ENRIKGWTRATNSPT
-313 CVRIDR
+313 AVFIDR
-319 YYPAKCHVYKR
+319 YYRAKCHVYKR

-337 KTPVKHLTG
+337 KTPVKYLTG
-346 LDEMAFLVTKKQRY
+346 LDEMAFLITKKQRY
-360 QQGIFAYIDIMDYCG
+360 QQDIFAYIDILDYCG

-384 KLEFKA
+384 KLGFER

-399 IKIKPSHENHKA
+399 IKIKTSRENHKA

-428 QDAGWIRAM
+428 QDADWIHAM
-437 QALSGVR
+437 QELSGVH
-444 GSIEEKEEAILVTK
+444 GTIGEKEQAILVMG
-458 SRQREALFLKRGLK
+458 SRQREALFLKRRLK

-483 ARYSDLTEHT
+483 ALYSYLTEPT
-493 AAQQYVDYLNMS
+493 VAQQYEDYLNMS
-505 DRLQLDTI
+505 EQLELDTI
-513 LYPDNLDNA
+513 LYPVNLENA

-594 TEKMIQ
+594 TEKMSQ

>member
-35 IIIQKVKDGL
+35 IIIKKVKDGL

-80 DMKKRRWWTWRD
+80 DMEKRRWWTWRD
-92 GKWGKAKCRPWDAC
+92 GKWGKAKCRPWDAY

-180 FSPEDRAEGYC
+180 FSLEDRTEGYC
-191 SHCRK
+191 SHCREK
-196 KVPMEHLLNGKT
+196 LSMQRLINGKK

-220 RTIHKMPM
+220 RTIHKMPKT
-228 IQQIS
+228 QQIS
-233 TMYVQPIKEGF
+233 TMYVQPIKAGF
-244 VCRFIKYTKTWS
+244 VCRFIKYTKTWE

-264 QERLCMFQEYGK
+264 EERLRMIQEYGK
-276 SQRWFERRIWSYG
+276 PQRWFERRIWNYEKG
-289 EDGYSNEFA
+289 EYSEYA
-298 ENRVKGWTRAMNSPT
+298 ENRIKGWTRATNSPT
-313 CVRIDR
+313 AVFIDR
-319 YYPAKCHVYKR
+319 YYRAKCHVYKR

-337 KTPVKHLTG
+337 KTPVKYLTG
-346 LDEMAFLVTKKQRY
+346 LDEMAFLITKKQRY
-360 QQGIFAYIDIMDYCG
+360 QQDIFAYIDILDYCG
-375 RYPVIESLW
+375 GYPVIESLW
-384 KLEFKA
+384 KLGFER

-399 IKIKPSHENHKA
+399 IKIKTSRENHKA

-428 QDAGWIRAM
+428 QDADWIHAM
-437 QALSGVR
+437 QELSGVH
-444 GSIEEKEEAILVTK
+444 GTIGEKEQAILVMG
-458 SRQREALFLKRGLK
+458 SRQREALFLKRRLK

-483 ARYSDLTEHT
+483 ALYSYLTEPT
-493 AAQQYVDYLNMS
+493 VAQQYEDYLNMS
-505 DRLQLDTI
+505 EQLELDTI
-513 LYPDNLDNA
+513 LYPVNLENA

>member
-15 IKAAVKRHLVRG
+15 IKAAVKRHFKHNRPY
-27 VQGSLDED
+27 SLDED

-45 LWTYHYYAHSRHDN
+45 LWTYHYHAHTHSGDRVIMTE
-59 AAALSD
+59 
-65 AVREQCRSPKEIIIA
+65 AVRDQCREPKEVIIA
-80 DMKKRRWWTWRD
+80 DMEKCRWWTWRN
-92 GKWGKAKCRPWDAC
+92 GKWGKGKCLPWDTQ
-106 YFDKTIPKDVT
+106 YYEKVLSEDVS
-117 GHVIDKEMYGK
+117 GCVIDKEMYGK
-128 HLWDMQEEVN
+128 HLWDMQNEVT
-138 ADRYRQ
+138 AARYRQ

-180 FSPEDRAEGYC
+180 FSPEDRTEGYC

-196 KVPMEHLLNGKT
+196 KVSMEHLINGKK

-228 IQQIS
+228 VQQIS
-233 TMYVQPIKEGF
+233 TMYIQPIKEGF

-264 QERLCMFQEYGK
+264 QERLRMFQEYGK
-276 SQRWFERRIWSYG
+276 PQRWFERRIWITA

-319 YYPAKCHVYKR
+319 YYSAKCHVYKR
-330 NLPALIK
+330 NLPASIK

-360 QQGIFAYIDIMDYCG
+360 QQEIFAYVDILDYCG

-384 KLEFKA
+384 QLGFKG
-390 LAVDIVCNS
+390 LAVDIVSNS
-399 IKIKPSHENHKA
+399 IKIKQFRENHKA

-428 QDAGWIRAM
+428 QDAGWIQAM
-437 QALSGVR
+437 QALSGVH
-444 GSIEEKEEAILVTK
+444 GTIEEKEQAILVTG

-483 ARYSDLTEHT
+483 ALYSYLTEPT
-493 AAQQYVDYLNMS
+493 VAQQYVDYLNMS
-505 DRLQLDTI
+505 ERLEIDTI
-513 LYPDNLDNA
+513 LYPDNLENA
-522 HDQLVELINARN
+522 HDQLVELINDQK

-541 ASKKDKAI
+541 ASKKDRA
-549 GKIYEKIEKNFSF
+549 IEKVYKKIAKKFSF
-562 AEGKYIIRP
+562 ADEKYILRP

-581 GQIQHICVGDGSY
+581 GQIQHICVGAGSY
-594 TEKMIQ
+594 TEKMLH

-618 YTVEIAPDYEIL
+618 YTVEITPEYEIL
-630 QRHGKYNEE
+630 QRHGKYNKEH
-639 YEERIEVDAFLNQF
+639 EERIEVDAFLNQF

>member
-27 VQGSLDED
+27 VPGSLDED

-65 AVREQCRSPKEIIIA
+65 AVCEQCRSPKEIIIA
-80 DMKKRRWWTWRD
+80 DMEKRRWWTWRD
-92 GKWGKAKCRPWDAC
+92 GKWGKAKCRPWDAY

-117 GHVIDKEMYGK
+117 GHVIDKEMYGM

-144 KQQKKAADQKR
+144 KQQKKAAGQKR
-155 LMDQIKPIPKAYEDW
+155 LIDQIKPIPKAYEDW

-180 FSPEDRAEGYC
+180 FAPENRTEGYC

-196 KVPMEHLLNGKT
+196 KVPMEHLQNKQR
-208 VVCPICNKAMEA
+208 VICPECHKAMEA
-220 RTIHKMPM
+220 RTIKKMP
-228 IQQIS
+228 QRQEIS

-244 VCRFIKYTKTWS
+244 VCRFIKFTKTWS

-264 QERLCMFQEYGK
+264 QERLRMFQEYGK
-276 SQRWFERRIWSYG
+276 PQRWFERRIWSYG

-346 LDEMAFLVTKKQRY
+346 LDEMAFLVTKEQRY
-360 QQGIFAYIDIMDYCG
+360 QQGIFAYIDILDYCG

-384 KLEFKA
+384 KLGFER

-423 QTDRQ
+423 RTDRQ
-428 QDAGWIRAM
+428 QDASWIQAM
-437 QALSGVR
+437 MKLENVR
-444 GSIEEKEEAILVTK
+444 GSLKDKDKAAQRISGNNLEDLFVKKGLNLHRTVNYLEKQEEA
-458 SRQREALFLKRGLK
+458 SR
-472 LRKTVDYICEQ
+472 
-483 ARYSDLTEHT
+483 LTIESI
-493 AAQQYVDYLNMS
+493 AYQYVDYLHMS
-505 DRLQLDTI
+505 RRLHLDTI
-513 LYPDNLDNA
+513 LYPRNLEDA
-522 HDQLVELINARN
+522 HDQLVELINDQK
-534 NKKRLAE
+534 NKKQLAE
-541 ASKKDKAI
+541 AAKKDAAI
-549 GKIYEKIEKNFSF
+549 GKIYEKIVKAFSYQDD
-562 AEGKYIIRP
+562 KYILRP
-571 AKSNVEIVRE
+571 AKSNVELVNE
-581 GQIQHICVGDGSY
+581 GQVQHICVGYGY
-594 TEKMIQ
+594 YAAKMI
-600 GKSYI
+600 KNESYI
-605 LFLRQQSA
+605 LFLRKKSA

-618 YTVEIAPDYEIL
+618 YTVEITPEYEIR
-630 QRHGKYNEE
+630 QRHGKYNKEA
-639 YEERIEVDAFLNQF
+639 EERIEVDAFLNQF

>member
-80 DMKKRRWWTWRD
+80 DMEKRRWWTWRD
-92 GKWGKAKCRPWDAC
+92 GKWGKAKCRPWDAY

-138 ADRYRQ
+138 ADRYRH

-180 FSPEDRAEGYC
+180 FSLEDRTEGYC
-191 SHCRK
+191 SHCREK
-196 KVPMEHLLNGKT
+196 LSMQRLINGKK

-220 RTIHKMPM
+220 RTIHKMPKT
-228 IQQIS
+228 QQIS
-233 TMYVQPIKEGF
+233 TMYVQPIKAGF
-244 VCRFIKYTKTWS
+244 VCRFIKYTKTWE

-264 QERLCMFQEYGK
+264 EERLRMIQEYGK
-276 SQRWFERRIWSYG
+276 PQRWFERRIWNYEKG
-289 EDGYSNEFA
+289 EYSEYA
-298 ENRVKGWTRAMNSPT
+298 ENRIKGWTRATNSPT
-313 CVRIDR
+313 AVFIDR
-319 YYPAKCHVYKR
+319 YYRAKCHVYKR

-337 KTPVKHLTG
+337 KTPVKYLTG
-346 LDEMAFLVTKKQRY
+346 LDEMAFLITKKQRY
-360 QQGIFAYIDIMDYCG
+360 QQDIFAYIDILDYCG

-384 KLEFKA
+384 KLGFER

-399 IKIKPSHENHKA
+399 IKIKTSRENHKA

-428 QDAGWIRAM
+428 QDADWIHAM
-437 QALSGVR
+437 QELSGVH
-444 GSIEEKEEAILVTK
+444 GTIGEKEQAILVMG
-458 SRQREALFLKRGLK
+458 SRQREALFLKRRLK

-483 ARYSDLTEHT
+483 ALYSYLTEPT
-493 AAQQYVDYLNMS
+493 VAQQYEDYLNMS
-505 DRLQLDTI
+505 EQLELDTI
-513 LYPDNLDNA
+513 LYPVNLENA

>member
-15 IKAAVKRHLVRG
+15 IKAAVKRHFKHNKPY
-27 VQGSLDED
+27 SLDED

-45 LWTYHYYAHSRHDN
+45 LWTYHYHAHTHSGDRVIMTEE
-59 AAALSD
+59 
-65 AVREQCRSPKEIIIA
+65 VRDQCREPKEVIIA
-80 DMKKRRWWTWRD
+80 DMEKRRWWTWRN
-92 GKWGKAKCRPWDAC
+92 GKWGKGKCLPWDTQ
-106 YFDKTIPKDVT
+106 YYEKVLSEDVS
-117 GHVIDKEMYGK
+117 GCVIDKEMYGM
-128 HLWDMQEEVN
+128 HLWDMQDEVT
-138 ADRYRQ
+138 AARAKMVRQ
-144 KQQKKAADQKR
+144 KKEAEKER
-155 LMDQIKPIPKAYEDW
+155 LMDQMKPVPKEFTEW
-170 ALNRFVNFMV
+170 AMNRFVNFMV
-180 FSPEDRAEGYC
+180 FAPEKRTEGYC
-191 SHCRK
+191 SNCRK
-196 KVPMEHLLNGKT
+196 KVPMEHLQNKQR
-208 VVCPICNKAMEA
+208 VICPECHKAMEA
-220 RTIHKMPM
+220 RTIKKMP
-228 IQQIS
+228 QRQEIS

-244 VCRFIKYTKTWS
+244 VCRFIKFTKTWS

-264 QERLCMFQEYGK
+264 QERLRMFQEYGK
-276 SQRWFERRIWSYG
+276 PQRWFERRIWSYG

-319 YYPAKCHVYKR
+319 YYSAKCHVYKR
-330 NLPALIK
+330 TLPALIK
-337 KTPVKHLTG
+337 KTSVKHLTG
-346 LDEMAFLVTKKQRY
+346 LDEMAFLVTKEQRY

-411 LGISKELWRYML
+411 LGISKELWRYM
-423 QTDRQ
+423 DRQ

-444 GSIEEKEEAILVTK
+444 GSIEEKEEAILAMK
-458 SRQREALFLKRGLK
+458 SSRHREELFLKRGLK
-472 LRKTVDYICEQ
+472 LRRTVEYICEQ

-493 AAQQYVDYLNMS
+493 AQQYVDYLDMS

-513 LYPDNLDNA
+513 LYPNNLENA
-522 HDQLVELINARN
+522 HYQLVELINDQK
-534 NKKRLAE
+534 NKKRLAK
-541 ASKKDKAI
+541 ASKKDRAI
-549 GKIYEKIEKNFSF
+549 EKVYEKIAKKFSF
-562 AEGKYIIRP
+562 ADEKYILRP

-581 GQIQHICVGDGSY
+581 GQIQHICVGNGNY
-594 TEKMIQ
+594 TEKMIR

-618 YTVEIAPDYEIL
+618 YTVEITPEYEIL
-630 QRHGKYNEE
+630 QRHGKYDKEH
-639 YEERIEVDAFLNQF
+639 EERIEVDAFLNQF

>member
-80 DMKKRRWWTWRD
+80 DMEKRRWWTWRD
-92 GKWGKAKCRPWDAC
+92 GKWGKAKCRPWDAY

-180 FSPEDRAEGYC
+180 FSLEDRTEGYC
-191 SHCRK
+191 SHCREK
-196 KVPMEHLLNGKT
+196 LSMQRLINGKK

-220 RTIHKMPM
+220 RTIHKMPKT
-228 IQQIS
+228 QQIS
-233 TMYVQPIKEGF
+233 TMYVQPIKAGF
-244 VCRFIKYTKTWS
+244 VCRFIKYTKTWE

-264 QERLCMFQEYGK
+264 EERLRMIQEYGK
-276 SQRWFERRIWSYG
+276 PQRWFERRIWNYEKG
-289 EDGYSNEFA
+289 EYSEYA
-298 ENRVKGWTRAMNSPT
+298 ENRIKGWTRATNSPT
-313 CVRIDR
+313 AVFIDR
-319 YYPAKCHVYKR
+319 YYRAKCHVYKR

-337 KTPVKHLTG
+337 KTPVKYLTG
-346 LDEMAFLVTKKQRY
+346 LDEMAFLITKKQRY
-360 QQGIFAYIDIMDYCG
+360 QQDIFAYIDILDYCG

-384 KLEFKA
+384 KLGFER

-399 IKIKPSHENHKA
+399 IKIKTSRENHKA

-428 QDAGWIRAM
+428 QDADWIHAM
-437 QALSGVR
+437 QELSGVH
-444 GSIEEKEEAILVTK
+444 GTIGEKEQAILVMG
-458 SRQREALFLKRGLK
+458 SRQREALFLKRRLK

-483 ARYSDLTEHT
+483 ALYSYLTEPT
-493 AAQQYVDYLNMS
+493 VAQQYEDYLNMS
-505 DRLQLDTI
+505 EQLELDTI
-513 LYPDNLDNA
+513 LYPVNLENA

-639 YEERIEVDAFLNQF
+639 YKERIEVDAFLNQF

>member
-27 VQGSLDED
+27 VPGSLDED

-45 LWTYHYYAHSRHDN
+45 LWTYHYYAHSRHGN
-59 AAALSD
+59 AVTLSN
-65 AVREQCRSPKEIIIA
+65 AVREQCQSPKEIIIA
-80 DMKKRRWWTWRD
+80 DMEKRRWWTWRD
-92 GKWGKAKCRPWDAC
+92 GKWGKAKCRPWDAY
-106 YFDKTIPKDVT
+106 YFDKTIPEDVA
-117 GHVIDKEMYGK
+117 GHVIDKEVYGM
-128 HLWDMQEEVN
+128 HLWDMQNEVT
-138 ADRYRQ
+138 AARYRQ
-144 KQQKKAADQKR
+144 KRQKKAADQKR
-155 LMDQIKPIPKAYEDW
+155 LMDQIKLVPKAYEDW
-170 ALNRFVNFMV
+170 AMNRFVNFMV

-264 QERLCMFQEYGK
+264 QERLRMFQEYGK
-276 SQRWFERRIWSYG
+276 PQRWFERRIWSYG

-319 YYPAKCHVYKR
+319 YYSAKCHVYKR

-346 LDEMAFLVTKKQRY
+346 LDEMAFLVTKKQHY
-360 QQGIFAYIDIMDYCG
+360 QQEIFTYIDILDYCG

-384 KLEFKA
+384 KLGFER

-399 IKIKPSHENHKA
+399 IKIKPSRENHKA

-423 QTDRQ
+423 RTDRQ
-428 QDAGWIRAM
+428 QEADWIRAM

-444 GSIEEKEEAILVTK
+444 GSIEEKEEAILVTE
-458 SRQREALFLKRGLK
+458 SRQREALFLKRRLK
-472 LRKTVDYICEQ
+472 LRQTVDYICEQ
-483 ARYSDLTEHT
+483 ARHSDIPEHT

-513 LYPDNLDNA
+513 LYPDNLENA
-522 HDQLVELINARN
+522 HDQLVELINDQK
-534 NKKRLAE
+534 NKKQLAE
-541 ASKKDKAI
+541 ASKKDRAI
-549 GKIYEKIEKNFSF
+549 EKVYEKIAKKFSF
-562 AEGKYIIRP
+562 ADEKYILRP

-581 GQIQHICVGDGSY
+581 GQIQHICVGAGNY
-594 TEKMIQ
+594 TEKMLR

-618 YTVEIAPDYEIL
+618 YTVEITPEYEIL
-630 QRHGKYNEE
+630 QRHGKYNKEH
-639 YEERIEVDAFLNQF
+639 EERIEVDAFLNQF

>member
-1 MKFDIDITPCPEEY
+1 MKFDIDITPCPEKY
-15 IKAAVKRHLVRG
+15 IKAAVKRHFKHNRPY
-27 VQGSLDED
+27 SLDED

-80 DMKKRRWWTWRD
+80 DMEKRRWWTWRD
-92 GKWGKAKCRPWDAC
+92 GKWGKAKCRPWDAY

-264 QERLCMFQEYGK
+264 QERLRMFQEYGK
-276 SQRWFERRIWSYG
+276 PQRWFERRIWSYG

-313 CVRIDR
+313 CV
-319 YYPAKCHVYKR
+319 
-330 NLPALIK
+330 
-337 KTPVKHLTG
+337 
-346 LDEMAFLVTKKQRY
+346 
-360 QQGIFAYIDIMDYCG
+360 
-375 RYPVIESLW
+375 
-384 KLEFKA
+384 
-390 LAVDIVCNS
+390 
-399 IKIKPSHENHKA
+399 
-411 LGISKELWRYML
+411 
-423 QTDRQ
+423 
-428 QDAGWIRAM
+428 
-437 QALSGVR
+437 
-444 GSIEEKEEAILVTK
+444 
-458 SRQREALFLKRGLK
+458 
-472 LRKTVDYICEQ
+472 
-483 ARYSDLTEHT
+483 
-493 AAQQYVDYLNMS
+493 
-505 DRLQLDTI
+505 
-513 LYPDNLDNA
+513 
-522 HDQLVELINARN
+522 
-534 NKKRLAE
+534 
-541 ASKKDKAI
+541 
-549 GKIYEKIEKNFSF
+549 
-562 AEGKYIIRP
+562 
-571 AKSNVEIVRE
+571 
-581 GQIQHICVGDGSY
+581 
-594 TEKMIQ
+594 
-600 GKSYI
+600 
-605 LFLRQQSA
+605 
-613 PDKPY
+613 
-618 YTVEIAPDYEIL
+618 
-630 QRHGKYNEE
+630 
-639 YEERIEVDAFLNQF
+639 
-653 VEEKTHG
+653 
-660 KKHYA
+660 

>member
-1 MKFDIDITPCPEEY
+1 MKFDIDITPCPEKY
-15 IKAAVKRHLVRG
+15 IKAAVKRHFKHNRPY
-27 VQGSLDED
+27 SLDED

-45 LWTYHYYAHSRHDN
+45 LWTYHYHAHSRRDN

-80 DMKKRRWWTWRD
+80 DMEKRRWWTWRD
-92 GKWGKAKCRPWDAC
+92 GKWGKAKCRPWDTQ
-106 YFDKTIPKDVT
+106 YYEKVLSEDVS
-117 GHVIDKEMYGK
+117 GCVIDKEMYGM
-128 HLWDMQEEVN
+128 HLWDMQDEVT
-138 ADRYRQ
+138 AARAKMIRQ
-144 KQQKKAADQKR
+144 KKETEKER
-155 LMDQIKPIPKAYEDW
+155 LMDQMKLVPKAFTEW
-170 ALNRFVNFMV
+170 AMNRFVNFMV
-180 FSPEDRAEGYC
+180 FAPENRTEGYC

-196 KVPMEHLLNGKT
+196 KVPMEHLQNKQR
-208 VVCPICNKAMEA
+208 VICPECHKAMEA
-220 RTIHKMPM
+220 RTIKKMP
-228 IQQIS
+228 QRQEIS

-244 VCRFIKYTKTWS
+244 VCRFIKFTKTWS

-264 QERLCMFQEYGK
+264 QERLRMFQEYGK
-276 SQRWFERRIWSYG
+276 PQRWFERRIWSYG

-346 LDEMAFLVTKKQRY
+346 LDEMAFLVTKEQRY
-360 QQGIFAYIDIMDYCG
+360 QQGIFAYIDILDYCG
-375 RYPVIESLW
+375 RYSVIESLW
-384 KLEFKA
+384 KLGFER

-428 QDAGWIRAM
+428 QDAGWIQAM
-437 QALSGVR
+437 QELSGVH
-444 GSIEEKEEAILVTK
+444 GSIEEKEEAILVMK
-458 SRQREALFLKRGLK
+458 FSRHREELFLKRGLK
-472 LRKTVDYICEQ
+472 LRRTVDYICEQ

-493 AAQQYVDYLNMS
+493 VQQYVDYLNMS

-513 LYPDNLDNA
+513 LYPDNLENA
-522 HDQLVELINARN
+522 HDQLVELTNDQK

-541 ASKKDKAI
+541 ASKKDRAI
-549 GKIYEKIEKNFSF
+549 EKVYEKIAKKFSF
-562 AEGKYIIRP
+562 ADEKYILRP

-581 GQIQHICVGDGSY
+581 GQIQHICVGAGNY
-594 TEKMIQ
+594 TEKMLR

-618 YTVEIAPDYEIL
+618 YTVEITPEYEIL
-630 QRHGKYNEE
+630 QRHGKYNKEH
-639 YEERIEVDAFLNQF
+639 EERIEVDAFLNQF

>member
-27 VQGSLDED
+27 VPGSLDED

-45 LWTYHYYAHSRHDN
+45 LWTYHYYAHLRHDN
-59 AAALSD
+59 AAALSN
-65 AVREQCRSPKEIIIA
+65 AVREQCQSPKEIIIA
-80 DMKKRRWWTWRD
+80 DMEKRRWWTWRD

-144 KQQKKAADQKR
+144 KQQKKEAEKKR
-155 LMDQIKPIPKAYEDW
+155 LMDQIKPVPKAYEEW
-170 ALNRFVNFMV
+170 AMNRFVNFMV
-180 FSPEDRAEGYC
+180 FSPDNRTEGYC

-196 KVPMEHLLNGKT
+196 KVSIEHLINGKK

-220 RTIHKMPM
+220 RTMHKMPR

-233 TMYVQPIKEGF
+233 TMYVQPIKTGF

-264 QERLCMFQEYGK
+264 EERLRMIQEYGK

-346 LDEMAFLVTKKQRY
+346 LDEMAFLVTKEQHYR
-360 QQGIFAYIDIMDYCG
+360 QGIFAYIDILDYCG

-384 KLEFKA
+384 KLGFER

-428 QDAGWIRAM
+428 QDAGWIQAM
-437 QALSGVR
+437 QALSGVH
-444 GSIEEKEEAILVTK
+444 GTIEEKEQAILVTG

-483 ARYSDLTEHT
+483 ALYSYLPKPTV
-493 AAQQYVDYLNMS
+493 AQQYVDYLNMS
-505 DRLQLDTI
+505 CVLQLDTI
-513 LYPDNLDNA
+513 LYPDNLENA
-522 HDQLVELINARN
+522 HDQLVELINDQK
-534 NKKRLAE
+534 NKKQLAE
-541 ASKKDKAI
+541 ASKKDRAI
-549 GKIYEKIEKNFSF
+549 EKVYEKIAKKFSF
-562 AEGKYIIRP
+562 ADEKYILRP

-581 GQIQHICVGDGSY
+581 GQIQHICVGAGNY
-594 TEKMIQ
+594 TEKMLR

-618 YTVEIAPDYEIL
+618 YTVEITPEYEIL
-630 QRHGKYNEE
+630 QRHGKYNKEH
-639 YEERIEVDAFLNQF
+639 EERIEVDAFLNQF

>member
-1 MKFDIDITPCPEEY
+1 MKFDIDITPCLEEY

-80 DMKKRRWWTWRD
+80 DMEKRRWWTWRD
-92 GKWGKAKCRPWDAC
+92 GKWGKAKCRPWDAY

-180 FSPEDRAEGYC
+180 FSLEDRTEGYC
-191 SHCRK
+191 SHCREK
-196 KVPMEHLLNGKT
+196 LSMQRLINGKK

-220 RTIHKMPM
+220 RTIHKMPKT
-228 IQQIS
+228 QQIS
-233 TMYVQPIKEGF
+233 TMYVQPIKAGF
-244 VCRFIKYTKTWS
+244 VCRFIKYTKTWE

-264 QERLCMFQEYGK
+264 EERLRMIQEYGK
-276 SQRWFERRIWSYG
+276 PQRWFERRIWNYEKG
-289 EDGYSNEFA
+289 EYSEYA
-298 ENRVKGWTRAMNSPT
+298 ENRIKGWTRATNSPT
-313 CVRIDR
+313 AVFIDR
-319 YYPAKCHVYKR
+319 YYRAKCHVYKR

-337 KTPVKHLTG
+337 KTPVKYLTG
-346 LDEMAFLVTKKQRY
+346 LDEMAFLITKKQRY
-360 QQGIFAYIDIMDYCG
+360 QQDIFAYIDILDYCG

-384 KLEFKA
+384 KLGFER

-399 IKIKPSHENHKA
+399 IKIKTSRENHKA

-428 QDAGWIRAM
+428 QDADWIHAM
-437 QALSGVR
+437 QELSGVH
-444 GSIEEKEEAILVTK
+444 GTIGEKEQAILVMG
-458 SRQREALFLKRGLK
+458 SRQREALFLKRRLK

-483 ARYSDLTEHT
+483 ALYSYLTEPT
-493 AAQQYVDYLNMS
+493 VAQQYEDYLNMS
-505 DRLQLDTI
+505 EQLELDTI
-513 LYPDNLDNA
+513 LYPVNLENA

>member
-27 VQGSLDED
+27 VPGSLDED

-59 AAALSD
+59 AAALSN
-65 AVREQCRSPKEIIIA
+65 AVREQCQSPKEIIIA
-80 DMKKRRWWTWRD
+80 DMEKRRWWTWRD
-92 GKWGKAKCRPWDAC
+92 GKWGKAKCRPWDAY

-155 LMDQIKPIPKAYEDW
+155 LMDQIKSIPKAYEDW

-180 FSPEDRAEGYC
+180 FSPEDRTEGYC
-191 SHCRK
+191 SHCREK
-196 KVPMEHLLNGKT
+196 LSMQRLINGKK

-220 RTIHKMPM
+220 RTIHKMPKT
-228 IQQIS
+228 QQIS
-233 TMYVQPIKEGF
+233 TMYVQPIKAGF

-264 QERLCMFQEYGK
+264 QERLRMFQEYGK
-276 SQRWFERRIWSYG
+276 PQRWFERRIWMYEKG
-289 EDGYSNEFA
+289 GYSEFA
-298 ENRVKGWTRAMNSPT
+298 ENRVKGWTKTINSPT
-313 CVRIDR
+313 AVFINR

-360 QQGIFAYIDIMDYCG
+360 QQEIFAYVDILDYCG

-390 LAVDIVCNS
+390 LAVDIVSNS
-399 IKIKPSHENHKA
+399 IKIKQSRENHKA

-423 QTDRQ
+423 QTDKQ
-428 QDAGWIRAM
+428 QNADWIHAM
-437 QALSGVR
+437 QALSGVH
-444 GSIEEKEEAILVTK
+444 GTIEEKEQAILVTG
-458 SRQREALFLKRGLK
+458 SSQREALFLKRGLK

-483 ARYSDLTEHT
+483 ALYSYLTEPT
-493 AAQQYVDYLNMS
+493 VAQQYVDYLNMS

-513 LYPDNLDNA
+513 LCPDNLENA
-522 HDQLVELINARN
+522 HDQLVELINDQK
-534 NKKRLAE
+534 NKKQLAE
-541 ASKKDKAI
+541 ASKKDRAI
-549 GKIYEKIEKNFSF
+549 EKVYEKIAKKFSF
-562 AEGKYIIRP
+562 ADEKYILRP

-581 GQIQHICVGDGSY
+581 GQIQHICVGAGNY
-594 TEKMIQ
+594 TEKMLR

-618 YTVEIAPDYEIL
+618 YTVEITPEYEIL
-630 QRHGKYNEE
+630 QRHGKYNKEH
-639 YEERIEVDAFLNQF
+639 EERIEVDAFLNQF

>member
-80 DMKKRRWWTWRD
+80 DMEKRRWWTWRD
-92 GKWGKAKCRPWDAC
+92 GKWGKAKCRPWDAY

-180 FSPEDRAEGYC
+180 FSLEDRTEGYC
-191 SHCRK
+191 SHCREK
-196 KVPMEHLLNGKT
+196 LSMQRLINGKK

-220 RTIHKMPM
+220 RTIHKMPKT
-228 IQQIS
+228 QQIS
-233 TMYVQPIKEGF
+233 TMYVQPIKTGF
-244 VCRFIKYTKTWS
+244 VCRFIKYTKTWE

-264 QERLCMFQEYGK
+264 EERLRMIQEYGK
-276 SQRWFERRIWSYG
+276 PQRWFERRIWNYEKG
-289 EDGYSNEFA
+289 EYSEYA
-298 ENRVKGWTRAMNSPT
+298 ENRIKGWTRATNSPT
-313 CVRIDR
+313 AVFIDR
-319 YYPAKCHVYKR
+319 YYRAKCHVYKR

-337 KTPVKHLTG
+337 KTPVKYLTG
-346 LDEMAFLVTKKQRY
+346 LDEMAFLITKKQRY
-360 QQGIFAYIDIMDYCG
+360 QQDIFAYIDILDYCG

-384 KLEFKA
+384 KLGFER

-399 IKIKPSHENHKA
+399 IKIKTSRENHKA

-428 QDAGWIRAM
+428 QDADWIHAM
-437 QALSGVR
+437 QELSGVH
-444 GSIEEKEEAILVTK
+444 GTIGEKEQAILVMG
-458 SRQREALFLKRGLK
+458 SRQREALFLKRRLK

-483 ARYSDLTEHT
+483 ALYSYLTEPT
-493 AAQQYVDYLNMS
+493 VAQQYEDYLNMS
-505 DRLQLDTI
+505 EQLELDTI
-513 LYPDNLDNA
+513 LYPVNLENA

>member
-80 DMKKRRWWTWRD
+80 DMEKRRWWTWRD
-92 GKWGKAKCRPWDAC
+92 GKWGKAKCRPWDAY

-180 FSPEDRAEGYC
+180 FSLEDRTEGYC
-191 SHCRK
+191 SHCREK
-196 KVPMEHLLNGKT
+196 LSMQRLINGKK

-220 RTIHKMPM
+220 RTIHKMPKT
-228 IQQIS
+228 QQIS
-233 TMYVQPIKEGF
+233 TMYVQPIKAGF
-244 VCRFIKYTKTWS
+244 VCRFIKYTKTWE

-264 QERLCMFQEYGK
+264 EERLRMIQEYGK
-276 SQRWFERRIWSYG
+276 PQRWFERRIWNYEKG
-289 EDGYSNEFA
+289 EYSEYA
-298 ENRVKGWTRAMNSPT
+298 ENRIKGWTRATNSPT
-313 CVRIDR
+313 AVFIDR
-319 YYPAKCHVYKR
+319 YYRAKCHVYKR

-337 KTPVKHLTG
+337 KTPVKYLTG
-346 LDEMAFLVTKKQRY
+346 LDEMAFLIIKKQRY
-360 QQGIFAYIDIMDYCG
+360 QQDIFAYIDILDYCG

-384 KLEFKA
+384 KLGFER

-399 IKIKPSHENHKA
+399 IKIKTSRENHKA

-428 QDAGWIRAM
+428 QDADWIHAM
-437 QALSGVR
+437 QELSGVH
-444 GSIEEKEEAILVTK
+444 GTIGEKEQAILVMG
-458 SRQREALFLKRGLK
+458 SRQREALFLKRRLK

-483 ARYSDLTEHT
+483 ALYSYLTEPT
-493 AAQQYVDYLNMS
+493 VAQQYEDYLNMS
-505 DRLQLDTI
+505 EQLELDTI
-513 LYPDNLDNA
+513 LYPVNLENA

>member
-45 LWTYHYYAHSRHDN
+45 LWIYHYYAHSRHDN

-80 DMKKRRWWTWRD
+80 DMEKRRWWTWRD
-92 GKWGKAKCRPWDAC
+92 GKWGKAKCRPWDAY

-180 FSPEDRAEGYC
+180 FSLEDRTEGYC
-191 SHCRK
+191 SHCREK
-196 KVPMEHLLNGKT
+196 LSMQRLINGKK

-220 RTIHKMPM
+220 RTIHKMPKT
-228 IQQIS
+228 QQIS
-233 TMYVQPIKEGF
+233 TMYVQPIKAGF
-244 VCRFIKYTKTWS
+244 VCRFIKYTKTWE

-264 QERLCMFQEYGK
+264 EERLRMIQEYGK
-276 SQRWFERRIWSYG
+276 PQRWFERRIWNYEKG
-289 EDGYSNEFA
+289 EYSEYA
-298 ENRVKGWTRAMNSPT
+298 ENRIKGWTRATNSPT
-313 CVRIDR
+313 AVFIDR
-319 YYPAKCHVYKR
+319 YYRAKCHVYKR

-337 KTPVKHLTG
+337 KTPVKYLTG
-346 LDEMAFLVTKKQRY
+346 LDEMAFLITKKQRY
-360 QQGIFAYIDIMDYCG
+360 QQDIFAYIDILDYCG

-384 KLEFKA
+384 KLGFER

-399 IKIKPSHENHKA
+399 IKIKTSRENHKA

-428 QDAGWIRAM
+428 QDADWIHAM
-437 QALSGVR
+437 QELSGVH
-444 GSIEEKEEAILVTK
+444 GTIGEKEQAILVMG
-458 SRQREALFLKRGLK
+458 SRQREALFLKRRLK

-483 ARYSDLTEHT
+483 ALYSYLTEPT
-493 AAQQYVDYLNMS
+493 VAQQYEDYLNMS
-505 DRLQLDTI
+505 EQLELDTI
-513 LYPDNLDNA
+513 LYPVNLENA

>member
-80 DMKKRRWWTWRD
+80 DMEKRRWWTWRD
-92 GKWGKAKCRPWDAC
+92 GKWGKAKCRPWDAY

-144 KQQKKAADQKR
+144 KQQKKAADQKS

-180 FSPEDRAEGYC
+180 FSLEDRTEGYC
-191 SHCRK
+191 SHCREK
-196 KVPMEHLLNGKT
+196 LSMQRLINGKK

-220 RTIHKMPM
+220 RTIHKMPKT
-228 IQQIS
+228 QQIS
-233 TMYVQPIKEGF
+233 TMYVQPIKAGF
-244 VCRFIKYTKTWS
+244 VCRFIKYTKTWE

-264 QERLCMFQEYGK
+264 EERLRMIQEYGK
-276 SQRWFERRIWSYG
+276 PQRWFERRIWNYEKG
-289 EDGYSNEFA
+289 EYSEYA
-298 ENRVKGWTRAMNSPT
+298 ENRIKGWTRATNSPT
-313 CVRIDR
+313 AVFIDR
-319 YYPAKCHVYKR
+319 YYRAKCHVYKR

-337 KTPVKHLTG
+337 KTPVKYLTG
-346 LDEMAFLVTKKQRY
+346 LDEMAFLITKKQRY
-360 QQGIFAYIDIMDYCG
+360 QQDIFAYIDILDYCG

-384 KLEFKA
+384 KLGFER

-399 IKIKPSHENHKA
+399 IKIKTSRENHKA

-428 QDAGWIRAM
+428 QDADWIHAM
-437 QALSGVR
+437 QELSGVH
-444 GSIEEKEEAILVTK
+444 GTIGEKEQAILVMG
-458 SRQREALFLKRGLK
+458 SRQREALFLKRRLK

-483 ARYSDLTEHT
+483 ALYSYLTEPT
-493 AAQQYVDYLNMS
+493 VAQQYEDYLNMS
-505 DRLQLDTI
+505 EQLELDTI
-513 LYPDNLDNA
+513 LYPVNLENA

>member
-80 DMKKRRWWTWRD
+80 DMEKRRWWTWRD
-92 GKWGKAKCRPWDAC
+92 GKWGKAKCRPWDAY

-180 FSPEDRAEGYC
+180 FSLEDRTEGYC
-191 SHCRK
+191 SHCREK
-196 KVPMEHLLNGKT
+196 LSMQRLINGKK

-220 RTIHKMPM
+220 RTIHKMPKT
-228 IQQIS
+228 QQIS
-233 TMYVQPIKEGF
+233 TMYVQSIKAGF
-244 VCRFIKYTKTWS
+244 VCRFIKYTKTWE

-264 QERLCMFQEYGK
+264 EERLRMIQEYGK
-276 SQRWFERRIWSYG
+276 PQRWFERRIWNYEKG
-289 EDGYSNEFA
+289 EYSEYA
-298 ENRVKGWTRAMNSPT
+298 ENRIKGWTRATNSPT
-313 CVRIDR
+313 AVFIDR
-319 YYPAKCHVYKR
+319 YYRAKCHVYKR

-337 KTPVKHLTG
+337 KTPVKYLTG
-346 LDEMAFLVTKKQRY
+346 LDEMAFLITKKQRY
-360 QQGIFAYIDIMDYCG
+360 QQDIFAYIDILDYCG

-384 KLEFKA
+384 KLGFER

-399 IKIKPSHENHKA
+399 IKIKTSRENHKA

-428 QDAGWIRAM
+428 QDADWIHAM
-437 QALSGVR
+437 QELSGVH
-444 GSIEEKEEAILVTK
+444 GTIGEKEQAILVMG
-458 SRQREALFLKRGLK
+458 SRQREALFLKRRLK

-483 ARYSDLTEHT
+483 ALYSYLTEPT
-493 AAQQYVDYLNMS
+493 VAQQYEDYLNMS
-505 DRLQLDTI
+505 EQLELDTI
-513 LYPDNLDNA
+513 LYPVNLENA

>member
-15 IKAAVKRHLVRG
+15 IKAAVKRHLDRG
-27 VQGSLDED
+27 VPGSLDED

-45 LWTYHYYAHSRHDN
+45 LWTYHYYAHSRHGN

-65 AVREQCRSPKEIIIA
+65 AVREQCQSPKEIIIA
-80 DMKKRRWWTWRD
+80 DMEKRRWWTWRD

-117 GHVIDKEMYGK
+117 GHVIDKEMYGM

-196 KVPMEHLLNGKT
+196 KVSMEHLINGKT

-264 QERLCMFQEYGK
+264 QERLRMFQEYGK
-276 SQRWFERRIWSYG
+276 PQRWFERRIWSYG

-319 YYPAKCHVYKR
+319 YYSAKCHVYKR
-330 NLPALIK
+330 TLAALIK

-346 LDEMAFLVTKKQRY
+346 LDEMAFLVTQKQRY
-360 QQGIFAYIDIMDYCG
+360 QQGIFAYIDILDYCG

-384 KLEFKA
+384 KLGFER
-390 LAVDIVCNS
+390 LTVDIVSNS
-399 IKIKPSHENHKA
+399 IKIKQSRENHKA

-423 QTDRQ
+423 RTDRQ
-428 QDAGWIRAM
+428 QEADWIQAM

-444 GSIEEKEEAILVTK
+444 GSIEEKEEAILVMG
-458 SRQREALFLKRGLK
+458 SRQREALFLKRRLK
-472 LRKTVDYICEQ
+472 LRKTVDYICKQ
-483 ARYSDLTEHT
+483 ALYSYLTEPT
-493 AAQQYVDYLNMS
+493 VAQQYVDYLNMS
-505 DRLQLDTI
+505 ERLELDTI
-513 LYPDNLDNA
+513 LYPDNLENA
-522 HDQLVELINARN
+522 HDQLVELINDQK
-534 NKKRLAE
+534 NKKQLAE
-541 ASKKDKAI
+541 ASKKDRAI
-549 GKIYEKIEKNFSF
+549 EKVYEKIAKKFSF
-562 AEGKYIIRP
+562 ADEKYILRP

-581 GQIQHICVGDGSY
+581 GQIQHICVGAGNY
-594 TEKMIQ
+594 TEKMLR

-618 YTVEIAPDYEIL
+618 YTVEITPEYEII
-630 QRHGKYNEE
+630 QRHGKYNKEH
-639 YEERIEVDAFLNQF
+639 EERIEVDAFLNQF

>member
-80 DMKKRRWWTWRD
+80 DMEKRRWWTWRD
-92 GKWGKAKCRPWDAC
+92 GKWGKAKCRPWDAY

-180 FSPEDRAEGYC
+180 FSLEDRTEGYC
-191 SHCRK
+191 SHCREK
-196 KVPMEHLLNGKT
+196 LSMQRLINGKK

-220 RTIHKMPM
+220 RTIHKMPKT
-228 IQQIS
+228 QQIS
-233 TMYVQPIKEGF
+233 TMYVQPIKAGF
-244 VCRFIKYTKTWS
+244 VCRFIKYTKTWE

-264 QERLCMFQEYGK
+264 EERLRMIQEYGK
-276 SQRWFERRIWSYG
+276 PQRWFERRIWNYEKG
-289 EDGYSNEFA
+289 EYSEYA
-298 ENRVKGWTRAMNSPT
+298 ENRIKGWTRATNSPT
-313 CVRIDR
+313 AVFIDR
-319 YYPAKCHVYKR
+319 YYRAKCHVYKR

-337 KTPVKHLTG
+337 KTPVKYLTG
-346 LDEMAFLVTKKQRY
+346 LDEMAFLITKKQRY
-360 QQGIFAYIDIMDYCG
+360 QQDIFAYIDILDYCG

-384 KLEFKA
+384 KLGFER

-399 IKIKPSHENHKA
+399 IKIKTSRENHKA

-428 QDAGWIRAM
+428 QDADWIHAM
-437 QALSGVR
+437 QELSGVH
-444 GSIEEKEEAILVTK
+444 GTIGEKEQAILVMG
-458 SRQREALFLKRGLK
+458 SRQREALFLKRRLK
-472 LRKTVDYICEQ
+472 LRKTVDYICKQ
-483 ARYSDLTEHT
+483 ALYSYLTEPT
-493 AAQQYVDYLNMS
+493 VAQQYEDYLNMS
-505 DRLQLDTI
+505 EQLELDTI
-513 LYPDNLDNA
+513 LYPVNLENA